1 MDQKNTRLRTIEIY
15 GVLATDLIIVTVC
28 YFLAHFIKFG
38 SFIFEYMPEM
48 YTTFLLVI
56 LMMTLIY
63 TILIN
68 PSMDFSRRGYL
79 VEFAFV
85 TKYSVSIL
93 VVMASLLFMLKYA
106 EDYSRLM
113 FGYFIVLLEIL
124 TYTSH
129 ILLKKAIR
137 RHFKD
142 EKNQTRLVVITD
154 RLHRENVD
162 EKLKTSLD
170 IMRGVTGYII
180 WDGNA
185 DEELGNKFSY
195 KERVKL
201 MPIDEVFIYLSSA
214 TKEELADVIS
224 YFEMMGVTCN
234 YGIDVS
240 DEPGVAGVIDTLA
253 GYTVISYSV
262 GNTDYNKRMLKRG
275 LDILGGV
282 IGSIIT
288 LILTP
293 FIALAIVID
302 DPGPVFFKQK
312 RVGRNGRLF
321 NIYKFRS
328 MCRDAEAK
336 KAQLKV
342 ENEANGLM
350 FKMENDPRITKV
362 GRFLRKTSLD
372 EFPQFFNILK
382 GDMSLVGTRPP
393 TVDEYEQYDPH
404 YKRRLSMK
412 PGLTGLWQVSGR
424 SDITDFDEVVRL
436 DLRYIDNWSMS
447 MDIKIQLKTF
457 AAVASSKGA
466 K

>member
-1 MDQKNTRLRTIEIY
+1 MNQKNTRLRTIEIY
-15 GVLATDLIIVTVC
+15 GVLATDLVIATVC
-28 YFLAHFIKFG
+28 YFLAHFLKFG
-38 SFIFEYMPEM
+38 SFSFSYMPEM

-56 LMMTLIY
+56 LMMILMY

-68 PSMDFSRRGYL
+68 PSADFSRRGYL

-85 TKYSVSIL
+85 TKYTASIL
-93 VVMASLLFMLKYA
+93 VIMASLLFMLKYA

-113 FGYFIVLLEIL
+113 FGYFIVLLEVL
-124 TYTSH
+124 TYISH

-154 RLHRENVD
+154 SYHQTSVD
-162 EKLKTSLD
+162 ERLNSSLD
-170 IMRGVTGYII
+170 IMRGVMGYII
-180 WDGNA
+180 WDGDA
-185 DEELGNKFSY
+185 DNKLGNKDSY
-195 KERVKL
+195 KEKVKL
-201 MPIDEVFIYLSSA
+201 MPIDEVFIYLPNVSK
-214 TKEELADVIS
+214 KELTDVIS

-240 DEPGVAGVIDTLA
+240 DEPGVSGVIDTLA
-253 GYTVISYSV
+253 GFTVISYSI
-262 GNTDYNKRMLKRG
+262 GNVDYNKRMLKRG
-275 LDILGGV
+275 LDIIGGV
-282 IGSIIT
+282 IGSLIT
-288 LILTP
+288 MILTP
-293 FIALAIVID
+293 FIALAIFID

-328 MCRDAEAK
+328 MCKDAEAK
-336 KAQLKV
+336 KAQLEK
-342 ENEANGLM
+342 ENEAKGLM

-362 GRFLRKTSLD
+362 GKFLRKTSLD

-393 TVDEYEQYDPH
+393 TVDEYEKYDPH

-447 MDIKIQLKTF
+447 MDIKILLKTF
-457 AAVASSKGA
+457 GAVVSSKGA